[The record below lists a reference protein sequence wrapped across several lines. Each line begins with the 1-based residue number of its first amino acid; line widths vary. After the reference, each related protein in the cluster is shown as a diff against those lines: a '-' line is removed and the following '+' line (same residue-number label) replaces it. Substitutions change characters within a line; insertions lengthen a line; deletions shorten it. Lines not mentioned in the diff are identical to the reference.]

1 MHHIK
6 IKFTVTQITTVLQY
20 TLHSITPQYASDTHT
35 TLYITLHMYV
45 YCDTLRCIMIY
56 IYIYIYMY
64 SVLLKYDLTTCEQVY
79 VYIYISLISKSTHV
93 QVYAYVYVYTYG
105 SVRLCMVMYDH
116 V

>member
-1 MHHIK
+1 
-6 IKFTVTQITTVLQY
+6 
-20 TLHSITPQYASDTHT
+20 
-35 TLYITLHMYV
+35 
-45 YCDTLRCIMIY
+45 
-56 IYIYIYMY
+56 MY